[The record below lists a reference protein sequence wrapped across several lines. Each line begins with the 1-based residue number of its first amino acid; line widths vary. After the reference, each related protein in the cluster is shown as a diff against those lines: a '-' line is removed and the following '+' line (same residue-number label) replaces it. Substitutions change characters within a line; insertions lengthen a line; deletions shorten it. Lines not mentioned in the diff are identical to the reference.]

1 MLIALFTILFL
12 GGSTN
17 TGMLDFIADSQD
29 AVKEIIE
36 DNDRREAS
44 LALLKEM
51 KKRSNTRYKMVDRA
65 SKDMRG
71 ALASGDVIDAI
82 WEDYFDQRAAYNLDM
97 LDLRDQLKSHMTPEE
112 WQRVFGQN

>member
-17 TGMLDFIADSQD
+17 TGMLDFIADSQE
-29 AVKEIIE
+29 AVKEIVQ
-36 DNDRREAS
+36 DNDRRKAS
-44 LALLKEM
+44 LALIKEM

-71 ALASGDVIDAI
+71 ALASDDGIDAI
-82 WEDYFDQRAAYNLDM
+82 WEDYFDQRSAYNLDM
-97 LDLRDQLKSHMTPEE
+97 LDLRDQLKSQMTREE
-112 WQRVFGQN
+112 WHQVFGER